1 MNGGAKAVIRMN
13 SWYFLGSPV
22 RTTIT
27 ADNVLCDGK
36 RLEMYCNAT
45 GSPEPS
51 IKWEKGNTFLSYS
64 K

>member
-1 MNGGAKAVIRMN
+1 MIRMN
-13 SWYFLGSPV
+13 SWYFVGSPV
-22 RTTIT
+22 RTTINPDK
-27 ADNVLCDGK
+27 ALSCYGE

-51 IKWEKGNTFLSYS
+51 IKWEKGNTFLSYC